1 MSGGRPGRG
10 DGGGASGDGGGAGE
24 GESGGGDGGGGP
36 AGGSGGGGDGD
47 GGGGGGRGG
56 GFEGGEGGG
65 GNGGGGRCGGGKG
78 SHSRVHLWWSRWQS
92 LTSPVHIRHSMHA
105 SKSAW
110 VGMRLIGAK
119 FAMGG
124 GDRGE
129 GKVDWPESRAESPA
143 AGTTTSFPTAFITM
157 ACHLITAAVTA
168 LWKPFYCSSGL
179 VAVDGFSC
187 GHFPISVFIMPLCA
201 SSHSTE
207 SMLKLLPPN
216 ALGPV
221 HCRSSSSSR

>member
-1 MSGGRPGRG
+1 MTQFRGRPGLVRVEPAARNCFSVLIPQYRPARCCAPSPRG
-10 DGGGASGDGGGAGE
+10 SCHAAARHAEEDGGAGE

-92 LTSPVHIRHSMHA
+92 LTSPVHIRHSMQA

-124 GDRGE
+124 GDRGRRRWT
-129 GKVDWPESRAESPA
+129 GLTHVQNHLRRALPQVSR
-143 AGTTTSFPTAFITM
+143 
-157 ACHLITAAVTA
+157 
-168 LWKPFYCSSGL
+168 
-179 VAVDGFSC
+179 DD
-187 GHFPISVFIMPLCA
+187 
-201 SSHSTE
+201 
-207 SMLKLLPPN
+207 
-216 ALGPV
+216 
-221 HCRSSSSSR
+221 